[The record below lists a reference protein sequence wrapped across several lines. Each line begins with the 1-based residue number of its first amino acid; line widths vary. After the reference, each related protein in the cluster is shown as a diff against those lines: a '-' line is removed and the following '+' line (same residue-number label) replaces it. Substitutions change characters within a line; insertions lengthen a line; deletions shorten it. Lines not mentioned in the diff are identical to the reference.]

1 MEVTKKKKFKLRLP
15 DTAAFLM
22 ILVVV
27 VALLTFLIPS
37 GQYNRAIDEA
47 TGRTLVQ
54 AGTFK
59 YVDAPNVTVRQV
71 LSSLFRGLVGGADII
86 AFIFVVGGAFGIIS
100 KTGAIVAGLDSLT
113 KKFAGKE
120 NVLIIILMSAF
131 AIGGGTFGMAEEA
144 LPFVAIM
151 VAATKK
157 MGYGS
162 ITGVS
167 VVLVGLYAGY
177 SAGPLNPFNTGIGQG
192 IAELPI
198 FSGMGLRVAL
208 MVGAIA
214 IAAHHTISYGKK
226 YKSEHEKLENDLII
240 DDNLMQIQNIQLSGV
255 QKIVLGV
262 LGISIATL
270 IFGVLK
276 FGWYLEEIAA
286 LFMAMGL
293 VAGLIFYKGNF
304 ENVGNDFL
312 DGAKEMTIAVMFFGF
327 SRSILVVM
335 QDGMVM
341 DTIVYALSIPLSN
354 LNSVFAAWG
363 IYFSQ
368 GIINFFIPSSTGQA
382 AAVMPI
388 LTPLADIIGV
398 SRQTAVLAYQCGDGF
413 WNMITPTHSVVC
425 ASIGIAGIGF
435 GDWFKFAW
443 KLVFKWSIWVLIILA
458 FAVITGYGP
467 F

>member
-1 MEVTKKKKFKLRLP
+1 MISKEKKIKFRLP

-22 ILVVV
+22 IMIVI
-27 VALLTFLIPS
+27 VALLTFLVPS
-37 GQYNRAIDEA
+37 GQFDRAVDEA

-59 YVDAPNVTVRQV
+59 YVEAPSITIRQV

-100 KTGAIVAGLDSLT
+100 KTGAIVTGLDVLT

-120 NVLIIILMSAF
+120 NILIIILMCAF
-131 AIGGGTFGMAEEA
+131 AVGGGTFGMAEEA

-162 ITGVS
+162 TTGVA
-167 VVLVGLYAGY
+167 VVLIGLYAGY

-198 FSGMGLRVAL
+198 FSGIGLRVVL
-208 MVGAIA
+208 MIGAIA
-214 IAAHHTISYGKK
+214 IAAQHTISYGKK
-226 YKSEHEKLENDLII
+226 YKKEHEAINNQENINEMEYHDAS
-240 DDNLMQIQNIQLSGV
+240 LSGV
-255 QKIVLGV
+255 QKIVLVV
-262 LGISIATL
+262 LGLSVVAL
-270 IFGVLK
+270 VFGVLK

-293 VAGLIFYKGNF
+293 ISGLIFYKGNF
-304 ENVGNDFL
+304 EKVGNDFM
-312 DGAKEMTIAVMFFGF
+312 DGAKDMTIAVMFFGF

-335 QDGMVM
+335 EDGMVM
-341 DTIVYALSIPLSN
+341 DTIVYALSVPLGR
-354 LNSVFAAWG
+354 LNSVLAAWG
-363 IYFSQ
+363 MYFSQ

-388 LTPLADIIGV
+388 LTPLSDLIGV
-398 SRQTAVLAYQCGDGF
+398 TRQTAVLAYQCGDGF

-443 KLVFKWSIWVLIILA
+443 KLVFKWSIWVLIILS
-458 FAVITGYGP
+458 FAVMTNYGP